1 MITRVSILAAAAAL
15 SLSYLG
21 YTQAQSTVDAS
32 LTSSESKADKATR
45 TALFA
50 GGCFWCIE
58 SDFEKL
64 EGVIEAESGYTGGSA
79 ETADYK
85 TVSYTETG
93 HYEAVQ
99 VEYDPTKVSYS
110 ELVEY
115 FWKHIDPTDAKGQ
128 FCDKGSSY
136 RSAIFYGN
144 EAEKLVVEK
153 SLANLKVNKP
163 FAGEVVTAITLAK
176 PFYSAEDYH
185 QDYYKKNPI
194 RYRVYRTGCGR
205 DRRVAQLWGN

>member
-1 MITRVSILAAAAAL
+1 MIKHLIRLGIVAVLFTGYL
-15 SLSYLG
+15 SL
-21 YTQAQSTVDAS
+21 TQAETD
-32 LTSSESKADKATR
+32 SSVNSSIKSDQQNNAQ
-45 TALFA
+45 TAFFA

-58 SDFEKL
+58 ADFEKL
-64 EGVIEAESGYTGGSA
+64 DGVYEAESGYTGGSA
-79 ETADYK
+79 DTADYK

-99 VEYDPTKVSYS
+99 VKYDPSKVSYS

-115 FWKHIDPTDAKGQ
+115 FWRHIDPTDPNGQ

-144 EAEKLVVEK
+144 ADEK
-153 SLANLKVNKP
+153 SIIDKSLIALNKTKP
-163 FAGEVVTAITLAK
+163 FKYDIVTAIEKAK
-176 PFYSAEDYH
+176 PFYRAEEYH

-194 RYRVYRTGCGR
+194 RYRIYRNGCGR
-205 DRRVAQLWGN
+205 DKTVDALWNN